1 MLSSG
6 RICYITEYW
15 QQRSPDNGNK
25 PGAGLEG
32 GCDKNESVQISGDK
46 GARVQICNSSR
57 DLLSE

>member
-6 RICYITEYW
+6 RICNIAEYW
-15 QQRSPDNGNK
+15 QKRSPDNGNK

-46 GARVQICNSSR
+46 GGPSA
-57 DLLSE
+57 DL